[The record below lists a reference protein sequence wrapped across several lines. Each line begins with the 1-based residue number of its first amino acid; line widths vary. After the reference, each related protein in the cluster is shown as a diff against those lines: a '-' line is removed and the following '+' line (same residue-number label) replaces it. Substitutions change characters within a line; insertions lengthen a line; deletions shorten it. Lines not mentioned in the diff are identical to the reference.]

1 MEIRFDL
8 LAWSFSAGV
17 AAFFNPCGFAML
29 PAYVAH
35 YLGQYADEDS
45 RIRFGIIVNGI
56 SLGAIVSGGF
66 LTTFLILGLAAAP
79 LGSAIGAYVHWAGT
93 VIGVVLIVLGVLML
107 LGNTGTSVAAL
118 ERLADRITASGTDES
133 GSRGLKF
140 YYLYGIAYAVASV
153 GCTLPIFLIVLQ
165 SALQGGFANSVVQFG
180 AYAMGMSVMMLA
192 LSVVMVLS
200 KEVIQRVMPVLMRGI
215 RWVGGLIVIGAGG
228 YLIWYNVVYAGLLSF
243 D

>member
-1 MEIRFDL
+1 MDIRFDL
-8 LAWSFSAGV
+8 LAWSFSAGI

-35 YLGQYADEDS
+35 YLGRQPEDETS
-45 RIRFGIIVNGI
+45 ISLQTVASGI

-93 VIGVVLIVLGVLML
+93 IIGAALIVLGILML
-107 LGNTGTSVAAL
+107 MGNTGLSVASI
-118 ERLADRITASGTDES
+118 ERLADRISAAGRDKDS
-133 GSRGLKF
+133 SRGLKF
-140 YYLYGIAYAVASV
+140 YYVYGIAYAVASV

-165 SALQGGFANSVVQFG
+165 SAVQGGLANSVVQFG
-180 AYAMGMSVMMLA
+180 AYAMGMSAMMLA

-200 KEVIQRVMPVLMRGI
+200 KELIQRAMPVLMQGI
-215 RWVGGLIVIGAGG
+215 RWVGGIIVIGAGG
-228 YLIWYNVVYAGLLSF
+228 YLIWYNVVYAGLISL
-243 D
+243 

>member
-1 MEIRFDL
+1 MDIRFDL
-8 LAWSFSAGV
+8 LPWSFSAGI

-35 YLGQYADEDS
+35 YLGRDADQDTE
-45 RIRFGIIVNGI
+45 INLQTIVNGI

-79 LGSAIGAYVHWAGT
+79 LGPAIGSYIHWAGT
-93 VIGVVLIVLGVLML
+93 IIGAALIVLGILML
-107 LGNTGTSVAAL
+107 LGNTGLSVASM
-118 ERLADRITASGTDES
+118 ERLADRISAAGRDES

-140 YYLYGIAYAVASV
+140 YYVYGIAYAVASV

-165 SALQGGFANSVVQFG
+165 SAVQGGLANSVVQFG

-200 KEVIQRVMPVLMRGI
+200 KELIQRAMPVLMQGI
-215 RWVGGLIVIGAGG
+215 RWVGGVIVIGAGG
-228 YLIWYNVVYAGLLSF
+228 YLIWYNVVYAGLVSL
-243 D
+243 

>member
-1 MEIRFDL
+1 MDIRFDL
-8 LAWSFSAGV
+8 LAWSFSAGI

-35 YLGQYADEDS
+35 YLGRHADEEGGVS
-45 RIRFGIIVNGI
+45 PQTVVNGV

-79 LGSAIGAYVHWAGT
+79 LGSAIGAYIHWAGT
-93 VIGVVLIVLGVLML
+93 IIGVALVILGVLML
-107 LGNTGTSVAAL
+107 LGNTGLTVAAL
-118 ERLADRITASGTDES
+118 ERLADRISAAGKDDS

-140 YYLYGIAYAVASV
+140 YYFYGIAYAVASV
-153 GCTLPIFLIVLQ
+153 GCTLPIFMIVLQ
-165 SALQGGFANSVVQFG
+165 SAIQGGFANSVVQFG

-200 KEVIQRVMPVLMRGI
+200 KELIQRVMPMLMQGI
-215 RWVGGLIVIGAGG
+215 RWVGGIIVIGAGG
-228 YLIWYNVVYAGLLSF
+228 YLVWYNVVYAGTISL
-243 D
+243 